1 MKKRIKVVQQLQQQ
15 KGLHYGEIDGI
26 AGLVTVGGLARIA
39 GINQQWPKTRQIT
52 VFIQMEVNDRGA
64 GNPGRTGHRLMEAA
78 KMQQLCCKCRATNI
92 SQKGGSIIEELTES
106 LPIVLHNKR

>member
-64 GNPGRTGHRLMEAA
+64 GNPRRTGALKRHRRLISDPDGD
-78 KMQQLCCKCRATNI
+78 CKSAI
-92 SQKGGSIIEELTES
+92 PFLIELNDEYVFVYQIFS
-106 LPIVLHNKR
+106 ASS